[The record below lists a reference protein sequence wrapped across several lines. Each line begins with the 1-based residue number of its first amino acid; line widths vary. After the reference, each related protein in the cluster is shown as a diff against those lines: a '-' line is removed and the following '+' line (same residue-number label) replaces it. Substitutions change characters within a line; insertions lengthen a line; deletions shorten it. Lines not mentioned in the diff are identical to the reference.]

1 MDKENVINLLERFEG
16 IEIEKGIKHPNI
28 TMTLEI
34 TANSYGRFEHYIY
47 AKDNRTDISL
57 LCHIKGF
64 PKLTNTTEIEAFG
77 DIVKVL
83 EVAKDEQHLYVE

>member
-1 MDKENVINLLERFEG
+1 MDKEKVFNILERFE
-16 IEIEKGIKHPNI
+16 EIEKEKGVNYPNI

-47 AKDNRTDISL
+47 ARDCNTELSL

-64 PKLTNTTEIEAFG
+64 PKLTSTTEIETFE

-83 EVAKDEQHLYVE
+83 EVAKNEQHLYVE

>member
-16 IEIEKGIKHPNI
+16 IEIEKGINHPNI

-47 AKDNRTDISL
+47 AKDNSTDISL

-64 PKLTNTTEIEAFG
+64 PKLTNMTEIEAFE